1 MPFAFTLNGLC
12 ISFLSL
18 SGEEVKAKTR
28 KTADARA
35 TRARWGFSLD
45 EKRRGT
51 HGGEWVGCADRF
63 SRKRVAGLHK
73 KGASDI
79 WSDAF

>member
-35 TRARWGFSLD
+35 TRARWGFSQT
-45 EKRRGT
+45 KRAAGDTAVNSVAAPTDFRGN
-51 HGGEWVGCADRF
+51 EWQG
-63 SRKRVAGLHK
+63 STKRGHPVFGVM
-73 KGASDI
+73 
-79 WSDAF
+79 WF

>member
-35 TRARWGFSLD
+35 TRARWGFPQD
-45 EKRRGT
+45 EKGRRT
-51 HGGEWVGCADRF
+51 NGGEYDGRADRF
-63 SRKRVAGLHK
+63 SRKRVAG
-73 KGASDI
+73 
-79 WSDAF
+79 